1 MPHHDALLRGLLGV
15 TAAAALLTAGTGTA
29 TAHTAPAAHSTAA
42 PAKAVVAQAS
52 PGRYLVDG
60 ARIHTQPNT
69 GSTTVGYGYGNHDV
83 TVHCG
88 RVVAGQEWYYHTDN
102 TTHVTGW
109 GRYDVVVPYLAVGT
123 C

>member
-1 MPHHDALLRGLLGV
+1 MPHHGVLFRGLLGV
-15 TAAAALLTAGTGTA
+15 TAVAALLTAGAGTA

-42 PAKAVVAQAS
+42 PAKAFGAQSS

-69 GSTTVGYGYGNHDV
+69 SSTTVGYGYGSHDV